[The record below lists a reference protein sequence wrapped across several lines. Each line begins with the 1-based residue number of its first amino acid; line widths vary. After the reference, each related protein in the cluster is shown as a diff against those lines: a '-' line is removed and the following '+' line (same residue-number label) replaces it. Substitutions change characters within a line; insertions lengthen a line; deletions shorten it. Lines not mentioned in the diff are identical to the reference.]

1 MHDTYLGKVLLV
13 GLGGFVGSSGRF
25 ILSTLVY
32 RFVPLSTFPLA
43 TLVVNVAGCLVI
55 GYLGGLMETRQALGP
70 ALRLF
75 LIIGILGGFTTFSSF
90 ALETLHLTQ
99 AAEVVK
105 ALLNVAAQ
113 IVLGLTAAWLGYLYA
128 SPS

>member
-1 MHDTYLGKVLLV
+1 MHETYLGQVLLV

-25 ILSTLVY
+25 ILSNLVY

-43 TLVVNVAGCLVI
+43 TLVVNVVGCLVI
-55 GYLGGLMETRQALGP
+55 GYLGGLMEVRQALGP

-75 LIIGILGGFTTFSSF
+75 LVIGILGGFTTFSSF
-90 ALETLHLTQ
+90 AYETLHLTH
-99 AAEVVK
+99 AAEVAK
-105 ALLNVAAQ
+105 ALLNIAAQ